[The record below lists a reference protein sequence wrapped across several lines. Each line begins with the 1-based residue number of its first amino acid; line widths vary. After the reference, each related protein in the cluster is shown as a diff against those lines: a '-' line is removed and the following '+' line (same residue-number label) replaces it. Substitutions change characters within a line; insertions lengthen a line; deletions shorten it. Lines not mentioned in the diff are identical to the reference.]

1 MLQAAKTT
9 KPFVNFKMICVKNK
23 NQNMAF
29 LVIDSDLLT
38 FPFQCILKN
47 VISSLKQQHFRP
59 LWEEEFHSRQSV
71 GKEHFGS
78 QRFVGPSSGEI
89 WI

>member
-1 MLQAAKTT
+1 
-9 KPFVNFKMICVKNK
+9 
-23 NQNMAF
+23 MAF

-38 FPFQCILKN
+38 FPFQSILKN
-47 VISSLKQQHFRP
+47 VIYSLNQQHFRP
-59 LWEEEFHSRQSV
+59 LWEEELHSRQSL
-71 GKEHFGS
+71 GKDHCSS